1 MPELPEVDHV
11 VDLLHAPLVHKEQRS
26 CFAKGSLR
34 DGDSCA

>member
-11 VDLLHAPLVHKEQRS
+11 VELLHAPLVPIEQQS

-34 DGDSCA
+34 GGDCNA